1 MWAETPS
8 QREKELGVNTSSTQ
22 REGYNVAEKKNNSS
36 WQKNKSRSCF
46 ATQGSSKVTTVIN
59 SLFEV
64 KCHQIRIKKIVWQF
78 SGSRISK
85 PFPQQKNKQLESV
98 MVYSRCSSS
107 SPAAMQREAVLHI
120 VAQVDSAADWP
131 APEPAQPPAYCAA
144 LVRYRYLPHGPSG
157 KVTGITTHGHWDWSW
172 YSRHAGM
179 WPCSVRCTAAWEIK
193 QLRSLAVIATV
204 Q

>member
-1 MWAETPS
+1 MWLN
-8 QREKELGVNTSSTQ
+8 K
-22 REGYNVAEKKNNSS
+22 KKNNSS
-36 WQKNKSRSCF
+36 WRKNKSRSCF

-85 PFPQQKNKQLESV
+85 PSPQQKNKQLESV

-120 VAQVDSAADWP
+120 IAQVDSAADGP

-144 LVRYRYLPHGPSG
+144 MSGRLYLPHGPSG
-157 KVTGITTHGHWDWSW
+157 KVTGITTHGARGLVLVLKACWHVAMLCQVHSCMRAQTTETSW
-172 YSRHAGM
+172 CDSHS
-179 WPCSVRCTAAWEIK
+179 PVRE
-193 QLRSLAVIATV
+193 QP
-204 Q
+204 